1 MAEITGFTRRLVIRG
16 GPGSGHRK
24 HKGVPGKRGG
34 SAPTYPE
41 GMAPS
46 DQPKGKWRTL
56 TDAQLAGPRPVPDE
70 YMHDSKSERITEV
83 AYNKRMSEWGK
94 RAGVNLMGGR
104 LPDATMNIIHEFY
117 QDLVFKKDVDAFAFG
132 RRYATEL
139 RKAAEGMG
147 YGVLNDTE
155 RGFMRETA
163 QYINDLV
170 DPAAWSDWENIGTGD
185 EEVQEYILQE
195 IVSTM
200 KPFSDFM
207 FLSDGSRNKTKVDK
221 FLSQSIGED
230 YDNMMDRL
238 SAGMSEYHSLT
249 HQESADQPEVMV
261 EKSLMGRAD
270 VIDAAFVYAE
280 TEGEKLRQ
288 RLVESSVG
296 TGEIER
302 LTLATKEAQAKS
314 DETHKAFQAK
324 REELNA
330 QLESSEAHKAA
341 RAELDREYDESPMTP
356 EERNAVEFRRREA
369 YLKIS
374 KMDREMDDALHN
386 SSEWFKMAEAQD
398 DVTTAHHDLERAKFD
413 ATEAA
418 RQFIEANA
426 FGSPATKIAGEVVRR
441 GGRGMSAKDVEI
453 AAGRNRECR
462 EWVADMV
469 ASDVIADGVPLNYE
483 NKRTSRGSQWG
494 TGYNLSPGSEVQDHL
509 HETGHWLEEHNENL
523 HAQAVAFLR
532 YRNQGEDYVRM
543 SAARKRTQA
552 KRKAAGLSTSHLY
565 SRGFKASEIAASDAW
580 RDPYAG
586 KKYGRDY
593 YATEVLSMGLQW
605 LYSDPVNFAIEDPE
619 HFNYTIAM
627 IAGAK

>member
-1 MAEITGFTRRLVIRG
+1 
-16 GPGSGHRK
+16 
-24 HKGVPGKRGG
+24 
-34 SAPTYPE
+34 
-41 GMAPS
+41 
-46 DQPKGKWRTL
+46 
-56 TDAQLAGPRPVPDE
+56 
-70 YMHDSKSERITEV
+70 
-83 AYNKRMSEWGK
+83 
-94 RAGVNLMGGR
+94 
-104 LPDATMNIIHEFY
+104 
-117 QDLVFKKDVDAFAFG
+117 
-132 RRYATEL
+132 
-139 RKAAEGMG
+139 
-147 YGVLNDTE
+147 
-155 RGFMRETA
+155 
-163 QYINDLV
+163 
-170 DPAAWSDWENIGTGD
+170 
-185 EEVQEYILQE
+185 
-195 IVSTM
+195 
-200 KPFSDFM
+200 M

-221 FLSQSIGED
+221 FLTQSIGAD
-230 YDNMMDRL
+230 YDNLMDRL
-238 SAGMSEYHSLT
+238 SAGMSEYYSLT

-302 LTLATKEAQAKS
+302 LTLATKDAQAKS
-314 DETHKAFQAK
+314 DEINKAFQAK

-341 RAELDREYDESPMTP
+341 RAELDREYDASQMTP

-369 YLKIS
+369 YLEIS

-398 DVTTAHHDLERAKFD
+398 DVTTAYHDLERAKFD

-426 FGSPATKIAGEVVRR
+426 FGLPATKIAGEVVRK
-441 GGRGMSAKDVEI
+441 GGRAMSARDIEI
-453 AAGRNRECR
+453 AAKRNEQCR
-462 EWVADMV
+462 EWIADMV

-494 TGYNLSPGSEVQDHL
+494 TGYNLSPGAEVKDHL

>member
-16 GPGSGHRK
+16 GEGSGH
-24 HKGVPGKRGG
+24 KGHRGRPGKRGG
-34 SAPTYPE
+34 SAKTYPE

-70 YMHDSKSERITEV
+70 YKHDTESERITQV
-83 AYNKRMSEWGK
+83 AYNQRMSEWGQK
-94 RAGVNLMGGR
+94 QGADLMGGR

-117 QDLVFKKDVDAFAFG
+117 QDIVFKKEVDAFAFG

-155 RGFMRETA
+155 RGFMRETS
-163 QYINDLV
+163 QYILNLV
-170 DPAAWSDWENIGTGD
+170 DPAAWQNAKDIGTGD

-230 YDNMMDRL
+230 YDNLMDRL
-238 SAGMSEYHSLT
+238 SAGMSEYYGLT
-249 HQESADQPEVMV
+249 HQELGDMPEIMV
-261 EKSLMGRAD
+261 EKRLMDRAD
-270 VIDAAFVYAE
+270 VIDAAFAYAE

-288 RLVESSVG
+288 RLVESTAGS
-296 TGEIER
+296 GEIER
-302 LTLATKEAQAKS
+302 LESVLKEARAKGDDAHS
-314 DETHKAFQAK
+314 AYLDKRAELDAK
-324 REELNA
+324 
-330 QLESSEAHKAA
+330 LESSDANKAA
-341 RAELDREYDESPMTP
+341 RAELDKEYDASSMTR
-356 EERNAVEFRRREA
+356 EEIDAAQDRGKAA
-369 YLKIS
+369 HDTIS
-374 KMDREMDDALHN
+374 KLDREMDDALHKTD
-386 SSEWFKMAEAQD
+386 EWFRMAATDDEASSAFRELD
-398 DVTTAHHDLERAKFD
+398 NAKV
-413 ATEAA
+413 AANEAA
-418 RQFIEANA
+418 RQFVDANA
-426 FGSPATKIAGEVVRR
+426 FGSPTTKIQGDVVRTGRR
-441 GGRGMSAKDVEI
+441 GLSAEALKTAEE
-453 AAGRNRECR
+453 RNRATR

-469 ASDVIADGVPLNYE
+469 SADVITDGVPLNYE
-483 NKRTSRGSQWG
+483 NKKTSRGSQWG
-494 TGYNLSPGSEVQDHL
+494 TGYNLYPNAPMKDHL

-552 KRKAAGLSTSHLY
+552 KRKAAGLSTGHLY
-565 SRGFKASEIAASDAW
+565 ARGFKASEIAASDAW

-605 LYSDPVNFAIEDPE
+605 LYSDPVNFAVEDPE
-619 HFNYTIAM
+619 HFNFTIAM